1 MIGQGNTQ
9 PATEQ
14 ENKQAQIVLENIEKY
29 LFDDDAYD
37 HIVQKIREGGED
49 PATMIGA
56 IVGQLLHAQMVS
68 ARGAG
73 KELSRDILIP
83 IAAEVVNAIIEIAMD
98 EGLINIQDESQ
109 LEQIQGDAMIAAV
122 DAYMS
127 LGDDGVNK
135 EAAGQFTQNVMQG
148 RMDSPQA
155 QQGMINNMVGG
166 AA

>member
-14 ENKQAQIVLENIEKY
+14 ENKQAQIILNNIEQY

-37 HIVQKIREGGED
+37 NVVQKIREGGED

-148 RMDSPQA
+148 RMNSPQA

>member
-14 ENKQAQIVLENIEKY
+14 ENKQAQIILQNIEQY
-29 LFDDDAYD
+29 LFDDDAYEN
-37 HIVQKIREGGED
+37 IVQKIREGGED

-148 RMDSPQA
+148 RMNSPQA

>member
-14 ENKQAQIVLENIEKY
+14 ETKQAQIILQNIEEY

-37 HIVQKIREGGED
+37 NVVQKIRESGDD

-56 IVGQLLHAQMVS
+56 LVGQLLHSQMVAS
-68 ARGAG
+68 RTAG
-73 KELSRDILIP
+73 KEISRDILIP

-109 LEQIQGDAMIAAV
+109 LEQIQGDAMISAV
-122 DAYMS
+122 DAYMA
-127 LGDDGVNK
+127 LGDDGVDQDT
-135 EAAGQFTQNVMQG
+135 AGQFTQDVMQG
-148 RMDSPQA
+148 SMNSPQA
-155 QQGMINNMVGG
+155 QEGMINNMVGG
-166 AA
+166 GV

>member
-14 ENKQAQIVLENIEKY
+14 ENKQAQIILQNIEQY
-29 LFDDDAYD
+29 LFDDDAYEN
-37 HIVQKIREGGED
+37 IVQKIREGGED

-73 KELSRDILIP
+73 KEISRDILIP

-148 RMDSPQA
+148 RMNSPQA

>member
-14 ENKQAQIVLENIEKY
+14 ENKHAQIILKNIEQY

-37 HIVQKIREGGED
+37 NVVQKIREGGED

-73 KELSRDILIP
+73 KEISRDILIP

-122 DAYMS
+122 DAYMT

-148 RMDSPQA
+148 NMNSPQA

-166 AA
+166 GV